1 MQTFVLVFIVLST
14 LASTFLLYYLA
25 RRWALAGRMEGFEGE
40 LPEDEG
46 SAEKDPNVLLSLV
59 ARLKRMSGFLVS
71 SANWKDRIEMV
82 NMNPMDRA
90 RRHIKSNTKAE

>member
-1 MQTFVLVFIVLST
+1 
-14 LASTFLLYYLA
+14 
-25 RRWALAGRMEGFEGE
+25 MEGFEGE
-40 LPEDEG
+40 LPDDEG
-46 SAEKDPNVLLSLV
+46 AAEKDPNVLLSLV

-82 NMNPMDRA
+82 NMNPMDLA